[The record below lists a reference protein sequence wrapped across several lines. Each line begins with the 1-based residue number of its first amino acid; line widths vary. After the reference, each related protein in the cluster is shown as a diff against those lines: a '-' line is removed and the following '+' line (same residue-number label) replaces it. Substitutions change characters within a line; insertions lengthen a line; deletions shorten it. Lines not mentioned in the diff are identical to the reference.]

1 MKIQQVQKD
10 DQRAKD
16 FETIEWEIADK
27 EHYGGNRDFQME
39 KFLFLATDDNEKVCG
54 LLKMV
59 ITAGVTHIE
68 DLLVSHEHRRE
79 GIGKAL
85 VEHAEKISKQ
95 KKVHK
100 IHLDT
105 GKNWDAEKV
114 YLSLGYVKTGE
125 LKNHFLGYDY
135 VLFEKFLE

>member
-1 MKIQQVQKD
+1 MKIEQVLKD

-27 EHYGGNRDFQME
+27 EHYGGNKDFQME
-39 KFLFLATDDNEKVCG
+39 KFLFLATDEKDEVCG
-54 LLKMV
+54 LLRMV

-68 DLLVSHEHRRE
+68 DLLISHKHRRE

-85 VEHAEKISKQ
+85 VEHAEQISRA

-100 IHLDT
+100 IYLDT
-105 GKNWDAEKV
+105 GKGWQAEKV
-114 YLSLGYVKTGE
+114 FESLGYEKTGE
-125 LKNHFLGYDY
+125 FNNHFLGYDY
-135 VLFEKFLE
+135 VILSKFIN